1 MDEHTAEQAQ
11 QGRYTLEY
19 KHHFGCRNGGIGWD
33 FLTDDANHLHDGD
46 KDGGDVGQSVGQWIW
61 VLEEDCDVQDA

>member
-46 KDGGDVGQSVGQWIW
+46 KDGGDVGQSVGQ
-61 VLEEDCDVQDA
+61 